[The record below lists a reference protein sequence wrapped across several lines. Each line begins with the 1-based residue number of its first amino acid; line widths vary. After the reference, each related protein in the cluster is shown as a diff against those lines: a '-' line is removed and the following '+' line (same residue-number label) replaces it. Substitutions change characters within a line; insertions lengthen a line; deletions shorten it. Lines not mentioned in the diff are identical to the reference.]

1 MPATVLIVDD
11 ESSIVFSLEEALSDA
26 NYRVITAATGE
37 KALREA
43 KDSSPDIVLLDMKLP
58 DIDGLKV
65 LKQIKSINPDIP
77 VIMMSAYADVPTAI
91 QATKHGALN
100 FIEKPLNIEKIKID
114 IQNSIELEQYKGIEQ
129 FRFRQKL
136 ANPLDQ
142 DSPLDQILGNSIPIK
157 TLKDTI
163 KKIVES
169 KATTVLI
176 QGESGTGKELV
187 ARAIH
192 YASNR
197 CNKPF
202 VDINCTSIADTL
214 LESELF
220 GHVKGAYT
228 DAKNERKGLFE
239 LSDGGTLFLD
249 EIGDMKMSMQ
259 AKLLRVLQERCFTR
273 VGGSKK
279 IYVDVRI
286 VAATNKDLENDVQ
299 EGLFRE
305 DLYYRLN
312 VVPIYCPPLRERG
325 EDIIV
330 LAKFFMDHFNR
341 DFNKNVSRIHPQ
353 AEQILLSYHWPGN
366 VRELKNVIERA
377 ILLHSEDVLLPEH
390 LDISRK
396 TNFENIRNGEQKPAE
411 NTEITQQENN
421 VVTDIDEITLDEME
435 KMVIQRSL
443 SKFNWNKNLVAKKL
457 GINRTTLYTK
467 IKKYNLEQE

>member
-11 ESSIVFSLEEALSDA
+11 ESSIVFSLGEALSDA

-37 KALREA
+37 KAVREA
-43 KDSSPDIVLLDMKLP
+43 KESSPDIVLLDMKLP

-65 LKQIKSINPDIP
+65 LKQIKEINPDLP

-91 QATKHGALN
+91 QATKNGALN
-100 FIEKPLNIEKIKID
+100 FIEKPLNLEKIKID
-114 IQNSIELEQYKGIEQ
+114 IQNAIELEQYKGIEQ

-136 ANPLDQ
+136 SNPLDQ
-142 DSPLDQILGNSIPIK
+142 ESPLDQILGNSKPIVR
-157 TLKDTI
+157 LKETI

-169 KATTVLI
+169 KATTILV

-228 DAKNERKGLFE
+228 DAKTERKGLFE

-249 EIGDMKMSMQ
+249 EIGDMKTSMQ
-259 AKLLRVLQERCFTR
+259 SKLLRVLQERCFTR

-286 VAATNKDLENDVQ
+286 VAATNKDLEKDVKD
-299 EGLFRE
+299 GLFRE

-312 VVPIYCPPLRERG
+312 VVPVYCPPLRERG
-325 EDIIV
+325 ADILI
-330 LAKFFMDHFNR
+330 LANYFIDHFNR
-341 DFNKNVSRIHPQ
+341 DFNKNVNEIHPHAQ
-353 AEQILLSYHWPGN
+353 QILLSYHWPGN

-377 ILLHSEDVLLPEH
+377 ILLHSEDILLPEH

-396 TNFENIRNGEQKPAE
+396 TVIENIKAGATETARIEDAE
-411 NTEITQQENN
+411 GPTGSITI
-421 VVTDIDEITLDEME
+421 DSDEITLDDME